1 MNNFKKNHLLHIT
14 SLNIEKKNLNNK
26 DNSIENIEK
35 NNSNLNTNQPL
46 TLPKL
51 TNNIINNQRTLKIK
65 TPIKENNILTITN
78 KFQNNI
84 NNKDIINVK
93 NLSSNNNN
101 LIINI
106 NSNSINI
113 INANGNRVD
122 TGTQTEDIF
131 FKMHWTY
138 FQGSYK
144 ILSSKS
150 KKNNIDYI
158 NNKNIIPNIL
168 LENYGIS
175 KKKVNKMQSFRNAFP
190 NEQTE
195 NNIVSIL
202 TLEKKDR
209 RNNNL
214 NYNLNDKNKKTE
226 FNMMKSMDLIKKK
239 QQKLSLQNLNDNL
252 LKDFT

>member
-1 MNNFKKNHLLHIT
+1 M
-14 SLNIEKKNLNNK
+14 
-26 DNSIENIEK
+26 
-35 NNSNLNTNQPL
+35 
-46 TLPKL
+46 
-51 TNNIINNQRTLKIK
+51 
-65 TPIKENNILTITN
+65 
-78 KFQNNI
+78 
-84 NNKDIINVK
+84 
-93 NLSSNNNN
+93 
-101 LIINI
+101 
-106 NSNSINI
+106 
-113 INANGNRVD
+113 
-122 TGTQTEDIF
+122 
-131 FKMHWTY
+131 
-138 FQGSYK
+138 
-144 ILSSKS
+144 SSKS